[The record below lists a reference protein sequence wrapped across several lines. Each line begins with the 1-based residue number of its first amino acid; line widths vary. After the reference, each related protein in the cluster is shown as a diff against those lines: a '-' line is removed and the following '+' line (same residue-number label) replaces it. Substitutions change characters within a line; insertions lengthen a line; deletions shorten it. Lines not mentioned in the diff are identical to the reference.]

1 MRPIRGQNAD
11 TPQQF
16 PLLGW
21 WDILQRTVKNM
32 LDDNLSLI
40 AAGVGFYFL
49 LAVFPM
55 MAALISAYGLLVSP
69 AELQQHLS
77 LLIGIIPEQ
86 SRELIQNHVSL
97 IMDKS
102 ETALGTSALIS
113 SLFAV
118 WSASKG
124 AQAMITASNIA
135 YKQKQKRG
143 FVMMVILRF
152 SLTLGAVLILAL
164 ALFSIALMPMLF
176 SYIGLKNYSALLVQW
191 LTWPFLAVLFNLA
204 LAAFYRYGPHRH
216 LAKWRWVT
224 PGSVVASV
232 LWIIFSFGF
241 SFYLSQFAEY
251 DKTYGSLG
259 SVVVLLM
266 WFYLTAYIILL
277 GAEFNAAMEHQTN
290 RDSTRGRNKAMGQ
303 RGAYVADTIPTD
315 LQDKT

>member
-1 MRPIRGQNAD
+1 MTRVFEHGVINGRVDFNKDKLMSPIRGQNAD
-11 TPQQF
+11 TPQQV

-69 AELQQHLS
+69 TELQQHLT

-86 SRELIQNHVSL
+86 SRELIQNHISL

-102 ETALGTSALIS
+102 ETALGTSALLS
-113 SLFAV
+113 GLFAV

-124 AQAMITASNIA
+124 AQAMITSSNIA

-176 SYIGLKNYSALLVQW
+176 SYIGLKNYS
-191 LTWPFLAVLFNLA
+191 TLF
-204 LAAFYRYGPHRH
+204 
-216 LAKWRWVT
+216 
-224 PGSVVASV
+224 SCVV
-232 LWIIFSFGF
+232 
-241 SFYLSQFAEY
+241 
-251 DKTYGSLG
+251 
-259 SVVVLLM
+259 
-266 WFYLTAYIILL
+266 
-277 GAEFNAAMEHQTN
+277 
-290 RDSTRGRNKAMGQ
+290 
-303 RGAYVADTIPTD
+303 
-315 LQDKT
+315 